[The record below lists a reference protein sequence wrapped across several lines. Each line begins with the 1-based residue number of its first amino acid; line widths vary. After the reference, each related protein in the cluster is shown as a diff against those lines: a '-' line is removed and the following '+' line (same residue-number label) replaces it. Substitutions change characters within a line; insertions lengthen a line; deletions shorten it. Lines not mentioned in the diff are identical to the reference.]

1 MNAATE
7 YAQRT
12 LTNDMKMVADDLS
25 FQQRR
30 LAELEAESIAK
41 LTRRGMAMIHLPDS
55 DVKIIIDKVYIDLI
69 VNHATFVFSS
79 KEEGD
84 TSNSSGVLT
93 PFAGQLNVTYF
104 TGD

>member
-1 MNAATE
+1 MNAAE
-7 YAQRT
+7 KYANCN
-12 LTNDMKMVADDLS
+12 LAKKMKMVADELS
-25 FQQRR
+25 FQQRS
-30 LAELEAESIAK
+30 LAELEAESFAK

-55 DVKIIIDKVYIDLI
+55 DVKIIIDEAYISLL
-69 VNHATFVFSS
+69 VSNATFVFSS

-84 TSNSSGVLT
+84 MSNSSGILT